1 MISVPRS
8 LLFFLPS
15 LSALLLFLAF
25 PPAGLFPLVFVC
37 LVPWLVYLRGAGA
50 FKAAAASYIAG
61 FITIATTCYWLGVVT
76 LAGLFAA
83 AFIGGFYYA
92 AFGALVATF
101 KGRPLWRAL
110 FAAAL
115 FAGLEFLRSRLFW
128 LAFPWALLPHTLY
141 RVPHFLQSA
150 SIVGTFGTSFLI
162 AAVNSFL
169 AETIMGEERKPSA
182 VALCVAFLLLV
193 FPAVWMPKEAPSK
206 GGFKVLVVQGN
217 IPQSVKELALEEARG
232 LLEVVADKSVKVMD
246 DHIRLTE
253 EALRQ
258 DRPNLIVWPETMV
271 PGALLLQP
279 NRYARLCLCVRRWGA
294 PLLLGSEHR
303 HRCLPYNSALLL
315 DPHNCLV
322 RKRYDKMVLVPVG
335 EYIPAQSLL
344 PFFVYLVLQMMP
356 YEPEDIQAGDKM
368 TLFEVDG
375 RRIYVP
381 ICFELSFDDLV
392 REALDKGAD
401 LVVNIS
407 NDAWFEDSAELDLAV
422 AQGVLRA
429 IEFRVPVIRCV
440 NAGISCYIS
449 PSGRFKLL
457 ADKEGCTKQIE
468 GVMWVEPEKMGG
480 TTLARFLAE
489 PAGWVLLIAPLVA
502 WVLSFMRRCRK
513 DTSKQR

>member
-1 MISVPRS
+1 MIGVPRR
-8 LLFFLPS
+8 LRFFLPS
-15 LSALLLFLAF
+15 ISALLLFLAF
-25 PPAGLFPLVFVC
+25 PPAGLFPLVFIC
-37 LVPWLVYLRGAGA
+37 LVPWLICLRDAGA
-50 FKAAAASYIAG
+50 LRAAAASYIAG
-61 FITIATTCYWLGVVT
+61 FVTIATTCYWLGIVT
-76 LAGLFAA
+76 LAGLFVA
-83 AFIGGFYYA
+83 AFIGGLYYA

-101 KGRPLWRAL
+101 KESPVWRAL

-141 RVPHFLQSA
+141 RAPHLLQSA
-150 SIVGTFGTSFLI
+150 SIVGAFGTSFLI

-169 AETIMGEERKPSA
+169 AETITRRRRKPSA
-182 VALCVAFLLLV
+182 AGLAVAFALLLL
-193 FPAVWMPKEAPSK
+193 PAAWMPKNRPSK
-206 GGFKVLVVQGN
+206 DGFKILVVQGN

-232 LLEVVADKSVKVMD
+232 LLEMVANKSVKVMD

-253 EALRQ
+253 EALQ
-258 DRPNLIVWPETMV
+258 QERPDLIVWPETMV

-279 NRYARLCLCVRRWGA
+279 NRYARLCLCVKRWGA

-303 HRCLPYNSALLL
+303 YKCLPYNSALLL

-322 RKRYDKMVLVPVG
+322 RQRYDKTVLVPVG

-356 YEPEDIQAGDKM
+356 YEPEDIQAGEQIR
-368 TLFEVDG
+368 LFDVG
-375 RRIYVP
+375 KRRIYVP
-381 ICFELSFDDLV
+381 ICFELSFDDVV
-392 REALDKGAD
+392 REALDRGAD

-429 IEFRVPVIRCV
+429 IESRVPVVRCV

-457 ADKEGCTKQIE
+457 ADKKGRTKQIE
-468 GVMWVEPEKMGG
+468 GVMWVEPENMGG
-480 TTLARFLAE
+480 VAPSRFLAE
-489 PAGWVLLIAPLVA
+489 PTGWLLLMTPLLA
-502 WVLSFMRRCRK
+502 WGLCLRRRRK
-513 DTSKQR
+513 YTIKQC